1 MREDRIDAG
10 LIVLPVDCQPGL
22 YTHLLVDGDMRVA
35 LPEGHR
41 LARHARLRLE
51 QLAGEPW
58 LLFPR
63 HYGPGMHDLIVAA
76 CAAAGFVPEVVQEA
90 RQMQTIAG
98 LVAGGIGVAPVPS
111 LLQPLR
117 RGHLR
122 PLQGRRARIPYRLA
136 LAYRTPSDLIE
147 RFRET
152 AQTIAAAPAHGLAPV
167 PERLL
172 GRQVHRLGKQPGD
185 AVVHR
190 EHRLVRHRQESH
202 PPRQRL
208 EQEQVVLAGPQPA
221 PEIDPSGLCDK
232 PRRRPRDCCSRARK
246 RPLSASR
253 R

>member
-10 LIVLPVDCQPGL
+10 LIVLPVDRQPGL

-98 LVAGGIGVAPVPS
+98 LVAGGIGVALVPS

-117 RGHLR
+117 PPGS
-122 PLQGRRARIPYRLA
+122 PFVPCKGGGREFPIGWRWPTARRRNSSNA
-136 LAYRTPSDLIE
+136 FA
-147 RFRET
+147 
-152 AQTIAAAPAHGLAPV
+152 
-167 PERLL
+167 
-172 GRQVHRLGKQPGD
+172 K
-185 AVVHR
+185 
-190 EHRLVRHRQESH
+190 
-202 PPRQRL
+202 PPRRSPPPRL
-208 EQEQVVLAGPQPA
+208 FAWP
-221 PEIDPSGLCDK
+221 
-232 PRRRPRDCCSRARK
+232 
-246 RPLSASR
+246 SASP
-253 R
+253 

>member
-10 LIVLPVDCQPGL
+10 LIVLPVDRQPGL

-98 LVAGGIGVAPVPS
+98 WWP
-111 LLQPLR
+111 
-117 RGHLR
+117 
-122 PLQGRRARIPYRLA
+122 
-136 LAYRTPSDLIE
+136 
-147 RFRET
+147 
-152 AQTIAAAPAHGLAPV
+152 AA
-167 PERLL
+167 
-172 GRQVHRLGKQPGD
+172 
-185 AVVHR
+185 
-190 EHRLVRHRQESH
+190 
-202 PPRQRL
+202 
-208 EQEQVVLAGPQPA
+208 
-221 PEIDPSGLCDK
+221 
-232 PRRRPRDCCSRARK
+232 
-246 RPLSASR
+246 SASR
-253 R
+253 